1 MFACSPYNQGKC
13 FVHNWISH
21 LQVFFLKE
29 FETSSVF
36 KDWTS
41 LDLSFTNGTW
51 IWHFRWLSM
60 TQVACGTHLVLAQ
73 ILNSAVF
80 FSGGISISASAC
92 WWMMMENCRPSKYV
106 IYGTSVLTSCAYT
119 VCTQQQ
125 RICENI
131 IFQVVLHTSQ
141 AFFIMTVLKL

>member
-1 MFACSPYNQGKC
+1 MGSMFACSPYNQGKC

-92 WWMMMENCRPSKYV
+92 WWMMMENCRPSKMPQ
-106 IYGTSVLTSCAYT
+106 CALMSRLHLLMNGPLSRPAAPILSRAWL
-119 VCTQQQ
+119 Q
-125 RICENI
+125 R
-131 IFQVVLHTSQ
+131 HQ
-141 AFFIMTVLKL
+141 AWV